1 MILAVDSTS
10 KSAGV
15 AVADGENLLYESFM
29 NNGLTHSQT
38 LGPMIETA
46 LCRLGLSMKEM
57 NAVAVTVG
65 PGSFTGVRIGVC
77 TVKGLAFP
85 FRTPCIPFSTMEAL
99 ALSAGPFEGVLCPV
113 LDARRSQY
121 YNALFERSGDGTLTR
136 LCADRALSHEELAAE
151 VKNLKKK
158 LLLVGDA
165 AEMCYNKLDEKQGV
179 FLSDSA
185 FRYPRAGA
193 MATAAANRLSAAVD
207 GAALQVRYLRL
218 SQAERERQER
228 MQNGD

>member
-10 KSAGV
+10 KSACV
-15 AVADGENLLYESFM
+15 AVADGDSLLYEGFM

-38 LGPMIETA
+38 LGPMVETA
-46 LCRLGLSMKEM
+46 LRALGLSMGDM
-57 NAVAVTVG
+57 DAVAVTVG

-85 FRTPCIPFSTMEAL
+85 YGTPCVPFSTMEAL

-121 YNALFERSGDGTLTR
+121 YNALFEQDAAGALTR
-136 LCADRALSHEELAAE
+136 LCGDRALGHEELAE
-151 VKNLKKK
+151 QVKNLKKK

-165 AEMCYNKLDEKQGV
+165 AEMCYNKLDGKQDV
-179 FLSDSA
+179 FLAGSA
-185 FRYPRAGA
+185 ARYPRAGA
-193 MATAAANRLSAAVD
+193 MAIAAAGRLSAAVD

-218 SQAERERQER
+218 SQAERELKER
-228 MQNGD
+228 IKNGN